1 MTEPDLVTIEDG
13 ATVDDASLIGH
24 LNSRGVFTLN
34 RLHVG
39 KGAGMRSFTR
49 LLSGATMEASSR
61 MLARRLTT
69 CRTLATITCM
79 RNVPC
84 TFEIVL
90 EKCINFMKINC
101 RGGDNLWA

>member
-1 MTEPDLVTIEDG
+1 MTIEDG

-61 MLARRLTT
+61 MLEHTLVFAGDSVAAGSTVQGWPSEVVSWNLTAMNEA
-69 CRTLATITCM
+69 ATFQVNNPMM
-79 RNVPC
+79 RDPEGSV
-84 TFEIVL
+84 
-90 EKCINFMKINC
+90 
-101 RGGDNLWA
+101 